1 MIVPT
6 ATLVGL
12 RDNSPV
18 GRDNL
23 RDVTSGDGRRAA
35 TRLFYVL
42 APIPVMVQ
50 AVVHSME
57 EVL

>member
-12 RDNSPV
+12 RDNSSV

-35 TRLFYVL
+35 TRLFYAL
-42 APIPVMVQ
+42 ATIPVMVQ